1 MNRFFIPFFI
11 VISSL
16 LFSQKTISGTVK
28 NEDGD
33 AVPSASVT
41 VEEPG
46 KDAIIAYTISNAKG
60 EYKLTFTSAE
70 PNVDLKIKAFNHKT
84 HTKSIK
90 NENQTIPVTLNSEAT
105 EIKEVKLKT
114 RLITKKGDTITYDLK
129 AFESK
134 ADRTVADVLKKIPGI
149 EVNKDGTVLYQG
161 EAINKFYVNGKDLME
176 GGYGAINNSLP
187 KDAVQ
192 KVEVMENHQPVK
204 ILQDKVPSEQAAIN
218 IQLKNKV
225 TTTGRG
231 EAGTGIADPWLWNLK
246 LTPMFFGQKNQWIV
260 NYKTNNTGETVE
272 NEGNMLAFGNRWE
285 GRRVQAGQ
293 NDWLNVE
300 TAQTPGLPEKRYLMN
315 NVHFVSANLLTN
327 PFKNK
332 EWEFKANANYTNNV
346 VERESY
352 SQTRDLQLGNVFYS
366 NYINHFYT
374 DTAKGEIIFTKNAKK
389 GFFKNTTTFSQFW
402 NGDRALADVKD
413 ERYGAR
419 IGREA
424 IESPTTN
431 FQNSLSTVIPWKEK
445 LVNVMSYLHYQ
456 KDRQTLEISP
466 ASYAK
471 IPVGSSKTFDFGT
484 GTDRI
489 FQDFSMNTF
498 EAYHSANVSFIK
510 ASWTITPEV
519 GFNYQNRSMASLLTG
534 EDDGRRLTYGT
545 DFQNDLKYI
554 NAVPYGSVRINF
566 KSASWNIFSNLPLNF
581 NSTRVEDKVRN
592 DSKTLDRLTFE
603 PNVFAQYSFASFW
616 KASVNANINNS
627 FGDINDV
634 YAGSILTSPQ
644 NFSFMPLSNPIVQ
657 TNNKSAGARIEYRN
671 PLNNLFFNVGYRQSW
686 NKRNL
691 TSNILTEGLGTSFI
705 EYLVR
710 DYKTENRNFSAEVG
724 KYFPDLK
731 TNASVGYS
739 QNSSTSN
746 PMRNYEVS
754 RSKNN
759 TEGLNLKFNNT
770 YFSWMSLD
778 YILNLST
785 SRQTL
790 DGDKREPNKGYNHNL
805 AVFFYPWD
813 NHIVSFNWDQINS
826 AFGGTTYHN
835 AFYDL
840 AYQYTWPKKKID
852 FELKWL
858 NIANRKVFE
867 RFSQTAFTESFSRI
881 QLRPSQVMLTV
892 KFNFK

>member
-1 MNRFFIPFFI
+1 MLM
-11 VISSL
+11 STML
-16 LFSQKTISGTVK
+16 LAQKTVSGVVK

-46 KDAIIAYTISNAKG
+46 KDAIIAYTISNTKG
-60 EYKLTFTSAE
+60 EYKVTFTSAE

-84 HTKSIK
+84 QTKSIK
-90 NENQTIPVTLNSEAT
+90 NENQTIPVTLSSEAT

-149 EVNKDGTVLYQG
+149 EVNKDGMVLYQG
-161 EAINKFYVNGKDLME
+161 EPINKFYVNGKDLME

-231 EAGTGIADPWLWNLK
+231 EVGSGFADPWLWNVK

-315 NVHFVSANLLTN
+315 NVHFLSANLLTN

-332 EWEFKANANYTNNV
+332 EWELKANANYTNNV

-352 SQTRDLQLGNVFYS
+352 SQSTDLQYGIVSYS
-366 NYINHFYT
+366 RYINHFYT
-374 DTAKGEIIFTKNAKK
+374 DKAKGELIFTKNAKK

-402 NGDRALADVKD
+402 NADRALADIKD
-413 ERYGAR
+413 DRYGAR
-419 IGREA
+419 NGREA

-456 KDRQTLEISP
+456 KDRQTLEIAP
-466 ASYAK
+466 ASYLR
-471 IPVGSSKTFDFGT
+471 IPTGFDPVKQEVIEFPFGND
-484 GTDRI
+484 TDRVLQN
-489 FQDFSMNTF
+489 FQMNTL

-510 ASWTITPEV
+510 AGLTVTPEI
-519 GFNYQNRSMASLLTG
+519 GFNYENRAMASLMHG
-534 EDDGRRLTYGT
+534 EAAGQRIAYGPEYE
-545 DFQNDLKYI
+545 NDLKYI
-554 NAVPYGSVRINF
+554 NATPYGSVRINF

-581 NSTRVEDKVRN
+581 NNTRVEDHIRN
-592 DSKTLDRLTFE
+592 HTKTLNKLTFD
-603 PNVFAQYSFASFW
+603 PNLYVQYSFASFW
-616 KASVNANINNS
+616 KASLNANINNS

-644 NFSFMPLSNPIVQ
+644 NFSFMPLNNPVVNS
-657 TNNKSAGARIEYRN
+657 NNKSAGARVEYRN
-671 PLNNLFFNVGYRQSW
+671 PLNNLFFNVSYRQSW

-691 TSNILTEGLGTSFI
+691 TSNIITQGIGTSLI
-705 EYLVR
+705 EYLLR
-710 DYKTENRNFSAEVG
+710 DYKTESSNFSAEVG

-739 QNSSTSN
+739 YNSSTSN
-746 PMRNYEVS
+746 PMRNYVVS
-754 RSKNN
+754 SSKNN
-759 TEGLNLKFNNT
+759 AEGFNLKFNNT

-778 YILNLST
+778 YILNFST
-785 SRQTL
+785 NRQIL
-790 DGDKREPNKGYNHNL
+790 DGSKREPNKSYNHSL
-805 AVFFYPWD
+805 AVFFYPMD
-813 NHIVSFNWDQINS
+813 NHTISFNWDQINS
-826 AFGGTTYHN
+826 ALGGTNYHN

-840 AYQYTWPKKKID
+840 AYQYTWPKKKVD

-881 QLRPSQVMLTV
+881 QLRPSQVMFTV